1 MSKYVK
7 ELMRGE
13 LEKRITGEHITDFV
27 VISTQ
32 GVDGVGN
39 NVMRGALANKK
50 IKLVVVK
57 NAIMKSALAN
67 LKMEAAGAIF
77 TGPCAIAYGGDSIV
91 DVAKEITDWV
101 GKIPAIH
108 IKGAFLEGT
117 ILNDKAAQ
125 ELSKMPGRTQLQGM
139 VVTLFKSP
147 GARLAGAIVSPAGRI
162 AGCIKTIIEKCEKAA
177 AEAPSAPAAEAAVA
191 PAAQA
196 ETQSPPAQP
205 A

>member
-32 GVDGVGN
+32 GVDGVDN
-39 NVMRGALANKK
+39 NVMRGALQNKK
-50 IKLVVVK
+50 IKLMVVK
-57 NAIMKSALAN
+57 NALIKRALAN

-91 DVAKEITDWV
+91 DVAKEIADWV

-117 ILNDKAAQ
+117 VLDGKGAQ
-125 ELSKMPGRTQLQGM
+125 GLSKMPGRAQLQGM
-139 VVTLFKSP
+139 IVTLFKSP
-147 GARLAGAIVSPAGRI
+147 GARLAGAIVSPGGRI
-162 AGCIKTIIEKCEKAA
+162 AGCIKTIIEKGEKAEAQAPAASA
-177 AEAPSAPAAEAAVA
+177 AEAPATPQE
-191 PAAQA
+191 AAQA
-196 ETQSPPAQP
+196 PPAPAQP

>member
-32 GVDGVGN
+32 GVDGVDN

-50 IKLVVVK
+50 IKLMVVK
-57 NAIMKSALAN
+57 NALIKRALAN

-91 DVAKEITDWV
+91 DVAKEISDWV

-108 IKGAFLEGT
+108 IKGAFLEGSA
-117 ILNDKAAQ
+117 LDGKGA
-125 ELSKMPGRTQLQGM
+125 EGLSKMPGRMELLGM
-139 VVTLFKSP
+139 VVMLAKSP
-147 GARLAGAIVSPAGRI
+147 AAKVAGAIISPAGRI
-162 AGCIKTIIEKCEKAA
+162 AGCIKAIVEKSEKADKQA
-177 AEAPSAPAAEAAVA
+177 A
-191 PAAQA
+191 
-196 ETQSPPAQP
+196 
-205 A
+205 